1 MSKLENIL
9 KYISKHNDYYKN
21 IIEKNGIA
29 APGDIGAYPILS
41 REELQ
46 INRYNMF
53 SDGYKTKYFSQL
65 LRRQSSSGSSGV
77 PVNVYYD
84 YKDWYACNLPL
95 WRKRLQWYGIQPNDK
110 YVLFTLNAFNLTPS
124 REIVYY
130 VNAPSNVM
138 QVNVSLIQDD
148 GGYEALI
155 DIINEFAP
163 KWLYVQ
169 PFVLNK
175 LIAAYHR
182 LEVDPPQ
189 TIKYIESVGE
199 YLSSDLRRR
208 AILCFG
214 VPIANMYGSEE
225 MNAIAFECPE
235 HHMHIL
241 EDNVYVE
248 VKNDNGLF
256 RYGEGEAI
264 ITNLNNMVMPLVRY
278 NQQDR
283 IIVARLQNPCC
294 YGGSNTVVEVVKGRS
309 SDNISANGVEINL
322 YMLTELVAEVNNQ
335 FNDIIREYKFTYSNQ
350 KQTLTCHIKINED
363 DERWFTNVRKM
374 LFYTIHNKF
383 QQGVPFQFKV
393 CKYIPNYLENKKK
406 KILEITD

>member
-1 MSKLENIL
+1 MSKLEEML
-9 KYISKHNDYYKN
+9 KYVSEHNEFYKKR
-21 IIEKNGIA
+21 IKEYGITN
-29 APGDIGAYPILS
+29 PLDINQWPILT
-41 REELQ
+41 RKELQ
-46 INRYNMF
+46 ENRYNMF
-53 SDGYKTKYFSQL
+53 SDGYKSGYFNQQ
-65 LRRQSSSGSSGV
+65 LRRQSSSGSSGI
-77 PVNVYYD
+77 PVNVYWD
-84 YKDWYACNLPL
+84 YKDWYASNMPL
-95 WRKRLQWYGIQPNDK
+95 WRKRLQWYGIHPNDK
-110 YVLFTLNAFNLTPS
+110 YVLFTLNAFDLTPS
-124 REIVYY
+124 KEIVYY

-138 QVNVSLIQDD
+138 QVNVSLIRDD

-163 KWLYVQ
+163 EWLYIQ

-175 LIAAYHR
+175 LIAAYQR
-182 LEVDPPQ
+182 KEVNPPQ

-208 AILCFG
+208 ATLCFG

-256 RYGEGEAI
+256 RFGEGEAI
-264 ITNLNNMVMPLVRY
+264 ITNLNNMAMPLVRY

-283 IIVARLQNPCC
+283 IIVVRLQNPCY
-294 YGGSNTVVEVVKGRS
+294 YGGSNTVVEVVKGRL
-309 SDNISANGVEINL
+309 SDNISANGEEINL
-322 YMLTELVAEVNNQ
+322 YMLTELVAEANNQ

-350 KQTLTCHIKINED
+350 KQTLTCHIKIDED
-363 DERWFTNVRKM
+363 DEQWFANVRKM

-383 QQGVPFQFKV
+383 QQGVPFQFEV
-393 CKYIPNYLENKKK
+393 CKYIPNHLENKKK
-406 KILEITD
+406 KILEKTD